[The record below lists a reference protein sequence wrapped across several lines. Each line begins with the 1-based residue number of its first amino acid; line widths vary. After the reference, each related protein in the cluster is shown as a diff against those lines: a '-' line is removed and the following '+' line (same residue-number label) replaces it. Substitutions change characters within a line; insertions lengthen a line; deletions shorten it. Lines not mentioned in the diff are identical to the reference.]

1 MRVAVVFGAGVL
13 PGGRPSPALAR
24 RTDHA
29 AALLRAG
36 VVDRVLVSGGLGRH
50 PPCEAHVMAAR
61 LAAAGVAPGL
71 IERDE
76 TATTTMATARAVA
89 AWCRAHPEVSLI
101 VAVTDRYH
109 VPRARLALWG
119 HGVAARMAGPAN
131 PRLGIRGG
139 WRAWRREAIGLPIY
153 AARAVVRRLAR
164 RVA

>member
-1 MRVAVVFGAGVL
+1 
-13 PGGRPSPALAR
+13 
-24 RTDHA
+24 
-29 AALLRAG
+29 
-36 VVDRVLVSGGLGRH
+36 
-50 PPCEAHVMAAR
+50 MAAR
-61 LAAAGVAPGL
+61 LVAAGVAPDL